1 MTQPFIIQVTL
12 KQVLVSNSMPSF
24 GVLVVDRMIVAFQ
37 KDTDD
42 RTLMDKR
49 LIEGELEME

>member
-1 MTQPFIIQVTL
+1 MTQPFTIQVTL